1 MPARLPQSMACF
13 SDRIMTTDN
22 SSTPSP
28 STETSAHRPIRSF
41 IRREGRLTAAQIR
54 AINELL
60 PAIELKADGAV
71 LDMNVLFGRT
81 APVTLEIGFGNGES
95 LLEMAAAAPNE
106 DFIGIEVHRPGVG
119 HLALGIERLGLTNI
133 RIVAEDAVPFIR
145 DRIADASLDRLL
157 LYFPDPWHK
166 ARHHKRRI
174 VQTEF
179 ANLVG
184 QKLKKGGL
192 WHLATDWA
200 PYAEHMRTVL
210 DAHPDFSSEHVGIG
224 EAARPSWRPET
235 KFERRGIRL
244 QHAVFDLL
252 YRRTNMPEPTA

>member
-1 MPARLPQSMACF
+1 MACF

-22 SSTPSP
+22 SSTLSP
-28 STETSAHRPIRSF
+28 STETPAHRPIRSF

-174 VQTEF
+174 VQIEF
-179 ANLVG
+179 ATLVG

>member
-1 MPARLPQSMACF
+1 
-13 SDRIMTTDN
+13 MTTDN
-22 SSTPSP
+22 LTTANAP
-28 STETSAHRPIRSF
+28 AHRSIRSF
-41 IRREGRLTAAQIR
+41 IRREGRLTVAQTR

-60 PAIELKADGAV
+60 PPLELKAEGDV
-71 LDMNVLFGRT
+71 LDMSVLFGRK

-95 LLEMAAAAPNE
+95 LLAMATAAPEE

-145 DRIADASLDRLL
+145 DRIANASLDRLL

-179 ANLVG
+179 ADLIG
-184 QKLKKGGL
+184 QKLKPGGL

-200 PYAEHMRTVL
+200 PYAEHMRAVL
-210 DAHPDFSSEHVGIG
+210 DAHPNFSAEHIG
-224 EAARPSWRPET
+224 TGESARPSWRPET

-244 QHAVFDLL
+244 QHTVFDLL
-252 YRRTNMPEPTA
+252 YRHANPT

>member
-1 MPARLPQSMACF
+1 MACF

-28 STETSAHRPIRSF
+28 STETPAHRPIRSF

>member
-1 MPARLPQSMACF
+1 
-13 SDRIMTTDN
+13 MTTDN
-22 SSTPSP
+22 SSTLSP
-28 STETSAHRPIRSF
+28 STETPTHRPIRSF

>member
-1 MPARLPQSMACF
+1 MPALLPQSMACF

-28 STETSAHRPIRSF
+28 STETPAHRPIRSF

-200 PYAEHMRTVL
+200 PYAEHMRTLL

>member
-1 MPARLPQSMACF
+1 MPALLPQSMACF

-28 STETSAHRPIRSF
+28 STETPTHRPIRSF

-200 PYAEHMRTVL
+200 PYAEHMRTLL

>member
-1 MPARLPQSMACF
+1 MPALLPQSMACF

-22 SSTPSP
+22 SSTLSP
-28 STETSAHRPIRSF
+28 STETPTHRPIRSF

>member
-1 MPARLPQSMACF
+1 MACF

-22 SSTPSP
+22 SSTLSP
-28 STETSAHRPIRSF
+28 STETPAHRPIRSF

-119 HLALGIERLGLTNI
+119 HLALGIERSGLTNI

-200 PYAEHMRTVL
+200 PYAEHMRAVL

-252 YRRTNMPEPTA
+252 YRRINMPEPTA

>member
-1 MPARLPQSMACF
+1 
-13 SDRIMTTDN
+13 MTTDN
-22 SSTPSP
+22 PAIP
-28 STETSAHRPIRSF
+28 DTSADTSVHRAIRSF
-41 IRREGRLTAAQIR
+41 TRREGRLTTAQIR

-60 PAIELKADGAV
+60 PPIELKAEGDV
-71 LDMNVLFGRT
+71 LDMSTLFGRT

-95 LLEMAAAAPNE
+95 LLDMAAAAPEEN
-106 DFIGIEVHRPGVG
+106 FIGIEVHRPGVG

-133 RIVAEDAVPFIR
+133 RIVAEDAVPFIK
-145 DRIADASLDRLL
+145 DRVANASLDRLL

-166 ARHHKRRI
+166 ARHNKRRI

-179 ANLVG
+179 ANLVS
-184 QKLKKGGL
+184 QKLKPGGL

-200 PYAEHMRTVL
+200 PYAEHMRAVL
-210 DAHPDFSSEHVGIG
+210 DAHPDFSAEHISTG

-252 YRRTNMPEPTA
+252 YRRSSVPAAGS

>member
-1 MPARLPQSMACF
+1 MPAPPHRLTAYF
-13 SDRIMTTDN
+13 SDRNMTID
-22 SSTPSP
+22 TPD
-28 STETSAHRPIRSF
+28 TKSAAVHPPIRSF
-41 IRREGRLTAAQIR
+41 IRREGRLTAAQTR
-54 AINELL
+54 ALNELL
-60 PAIELKADGAV
+60 PSIELKAEGDV
-71 LDMNVLFGRT
+71 LTMSRLFGRT

-95 LLEMAAAAPNE
+95 LLEMAANAPDE

-133 RIVAEDAVPFIR
+133 RIVAEDAVPFITH
-145 DRIADASLDRLL
+145 RIANASLDRLL

-179 ANLVG
+179 ANLVSL
-184 QKLKKGGL
+184 KLKGHGL

-200 PYAEHMRTVL
+200 PYAEHMRAVL
-210 DAHPDFSSEHVGIG
+210 DAHPDFSAEHVGAG
-224 EAARPSWRPET
+224 ESARPNWRPET

-244 QHAVFDLL
+244 QHTVFDLL
-252 YRRTNMPEPTA
+252 YRRADPSRLD

>member
-1 MPARLPQSMACF
+1 MPAPLPLSMAC
-13 SDRIMTTDN
+13 SSNRIMTTDN
-22 SSTPSP
+22 SSTSAP
-28 STETSAHRPIRSF
+28 STETPAHRPIRSF

-60 PAIELKADGAV
+60 PAIELKAEGEV
-71 LDMNVLFGRT
+71 LDMSALFGRT

-145 DRIADASLDRLL
+145 DRIANASLDRLL

-179 ANLVG
+179 ANLVS
-184 QKLKKGGL
+184 QKLKPGGL

-200 PYAEHMRTVL
+200 PYAEHMRAVL
-210 DAHPDFSSEHVGIG
+210 DAHPDFSAEHVGTG
-224 EAARPSWRPET
+224 EADRPSWRPET

-252 YRRTNMPEPTA
+252 YRRSNAPATSA

>member
-1 MPARLPQSMACF
+1 MACF

-22 SSTPSP
+22 SSTLSP
-28 STETSAHRPIRSF
+28 STETPTHRPIRSF